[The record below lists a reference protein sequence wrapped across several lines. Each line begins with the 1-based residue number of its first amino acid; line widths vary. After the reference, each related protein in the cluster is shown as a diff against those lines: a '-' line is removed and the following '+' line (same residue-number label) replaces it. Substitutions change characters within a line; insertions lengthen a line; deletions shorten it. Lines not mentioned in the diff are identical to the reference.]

1 MAKGNR
7 DVELIIR
14 AKNEASK
21 ALDSISASLDTL
33 TKAQADVAR
42 GSTKTGGLLSQLG
55 TELAKLNQ
63 QIGGMSTMDK
73 LTRSMEKA
81 AGSVARLE
89 SSITELNAEQQ
100 KLAADT
106 RTTETALGALN
117 AKAQQLKTTLGQQG
131 AAANKAEVELSALN
145 AEVKSGESSLSKSVT
160 NTRNYE
166 TQLQKLESKLAATRA
181 KHREL
186 TQEILNAENPSQRLI
201 ASFERT
207 DKALEKQAAALTK
220 AQAAYSGSRAAT
232 AEMEQSLVRLR
243 SAQAQTAASFEQS
256 KAAQTSTA
264 ATLKQ
269 VTVAVREAEK
279 NLQGLQDA
287 AAGNAAALERQ
298 DKALQQSRVE
308 LAAVEQAAR
317 EADVALDKIGGTV
330 RQKLLRSL
338 ADSSA
343 ELKKYEQTWRE
354 ATAAV
359 RNAVANGAS
368 VKAPTAELTQNIAV
382 AQASKQAYLELQTA
396 LQQMRTAVRDAGTD
410 VTKLSSAQQTFVSA
424 LDRVKA
430 KTNEVSAAQQALANN
445 AQQAGNAVVNTSA
458 RQAAGYQQVTSSVQ
472 RMGSATKQAAGA
484 MDELE
489 VRGRRAL
496 SWGQRLNS
504 EMIALAT
511 SFVGVYAGIQQLQGV
526 TKTFLD
532 MEAVASRLGV
542 AFNGNAEV
550 IGREMRWLQS
560 EADRLGI
567 DIRVL
572 ATEYSK
578 LAIATNGSALQGEA
592 TRKIFLS
599 LAEAFRVNKLSSAQM
614 ELAFNAVTQMVNK
627 GSVSMEELRQQ
638 LGERLAGAFNQAAKS
653 MGLTTKE
660 FGKLVAEGKLAT
672 DEFLPKFAKQLDE
685 TFGPQLPKSLE
696 SLTTEIGQF
705 QNELTKA
712 QMRVAEGGFIEG
724 LRVALES
731 LTKYFQ
737 SDEGQRFFE
746 NLGAAAGGAVK
757 VLAAIPQYLDLI
769 AVAAGIFVG
778 RKLTGYVLELS
789 TRFTAFAYAMKP
801 LPAAIAATTS
811 SVNAFSGV
819 GGVYNATTLTAANNT
834 RTLGS
839 AVALLGTQMRASV
852 AGLTAASAATS
863 VLAGSMRVL
872 QGALALVGGVPG
884 LIITGLTTAFTYWLT
899 STDEVIDA
907 TGQHEQQMQR
917 LLDLYRQTSGQAGKF
932 AEEAKKAVSLDQVE
946 TNFNT
951 QLEGLRKASDKAKQY
966 AENIVYAFE
975 RERGRGFS
983 EVEKQVVDLV
993 KSMRDGQ
1000 ITARDYRDSLANLL
1014 ANNDLPERLRKF
1026 ILQATELNKEFVAS
1040 EDRTLEA
1047 AAAMRALGLDVSAL
1061 PPQLQKAIKSLD
1073 ELAKSGEESG
1083 QTLEQKLVD
1092 PADKFAEALD
1102 ALRNKVPSLTDEL
1115 KLLEQ
1120 IKAIDEILK
1129 TADAIQGIDKT
1140 SAAYQR
1146 LVATAKQA
1154 AAELRLAFDEKQ
1166 FKDSYNL
1173 LANGGTAI
1181 EQSAAL
1187 LRKREGFQATAKWD
1201 VNAFRAG
1208 FGSDTVTL
1216 ADGSV
1221 QKVVEGM
1228 RVSVADANRD
1238 LVRRIGEFQGVIK
1251 NQIGAERFAS
1261 FNPQQQAVLTSVAYN
1276 YGSLPERILDAVRK
1290 GSSEEIAA
1298 AIRGL
1303 AGDNNGIN
1311 SGRRNEEAYLFQ
1323 TADKSNAEATTKMVD
1338 DELKAT
1344 EQLKQKADQYHERLA
1359 DTLDL
1364 KRQESEL
1371 AKQRTLQEE
1380 INLAI
1385 SKAENDAKKAGTVLS
1400 EAEKQKIT
1408 EITTNLYERKAAEDA
1423 ITQSKKD
1430 QEAAEQR
1437 INLLSQTRR
1446 DLLEQM
1452 RFAMETGNYETFEA
1466 LKAQFSSVDEQLK
1479 LAIDSM
1485 IKFWEASADPEKAAA
1500 AIASLNTLKNS
1511 LGQVNQSAILTAFNV
1526 GKAFGDQL
1534 IAGAN
1539 NFLAKIRETGDVI
1552 NSAKEAFR
1560 QFASDFL
1567 LQIAQMILKQAIL
1580 NALQAAMGAGGGGG
1594 IGAGILSAFGVGV
1607 QHNGGVTGSGNRQ
1620 RSVSPAWF
1628 TNATRYHSG
1637 GIAGL
1642 KPNEVPTIL
1651 EKGEEVL
1658 PATDPRHVNNGGG
1671 GVSQEVKIVNA
1682 IDAGSFVSAGVE
1694 DTAGQKAILN
1704 FMRANSGAVKGAL
1717 GM

>member
-7 DVELIIR
+7 DVQLIISAR
-14 AKNEASK
+14 NEASK
-21 ALDSISASLDTL
+21 ALDAISASLDTL

-117 AKAQQLKTTLGQQG
+117 AKAQQLKTTLWQQG
-131 AAANKAEVELSALN
+131 AAANKAKVELSALN

-166 TQLQKLESKLAATRA
+166 TQLQKLESKLAATRS

-232 AEMEQSLVRLR
+232 AEMEQSLARLR
-243 SAQAQTAASFEQS
+243 SAQVQTAASFEQS

-269 VTVAVREAEK
+269 VTAAVREAEK

-287 AAGNAAALERQ
+287 AEGNAVALERQ

-317 EADVALDKIGGTV
+317 EADVALDKIGSTV

-382 AQASKQAYLELQTA
+382 AQASKQAYLELQAA
-396 LQQMRTAVRDAGTD
+396 LQQMRTSVRDAGTD

-430 KTNEVSAAQQALANN
+430 KTNEVSEAQKALAAN
-445 AQQAGNAVVNTSA
+445 AQQAGNAVVSTASK
-458 RQAAGYQQVTSSVQ
+458 QAAGYQQVTNSVQ

-511 SFVGVYAGIQQLQGV
+511 SFVGIYAGIQQLQGV

-567 DIRVL
+567 DIRIL

-672 DEFLPKFAKQLDE
+672 DEFLPKFAKQLDD

-712 QMRVAEGGFIEG
+712 QLRVAEGGFIEG
-724 LRVALES
+724 LREALES

-737 SDEGQRFFE
+737 SDEGKRFFE
-746 NLGAAAGGAVK
+746 NLGAATGAFVK
-757 VLAAIPQYLDLI
+757 VLAAVPQYFDLI

-801 LPAAIAATTS
+801 LPADIAATTS

-899 STDEVIDA
+899 STDQVIDA
-907 TGQHEQQMQR
+907 TERHKQQMQQVLDAYQRTKGAAEGWADVVKGIDVLGASKVAEDLKNQLQSEIGKLTINIETNGLGR
-917 LLDLYRQTSGQAGKF
+917 LRLARGDFGETGKELFELLRGLESGEKTVQQVAGRLQELG
-932 AEEAKKAVSLDQVE
+932 AASSNAAPEIKKALIEAADFIAKAKETEKALADQTAIVE
-946 TNFNT
+946 KAGGAV
-951 QLEGLRKASDKAKQY
+951 EGLSPAVRS
-966 AENIVYAFE
+966 
-975 RERGRGFS
+975 
-983 EVEKQVVDLV
+983 LV
-993 KSMRDGQ
+993 KD
-1000 ITARDYRDSLANLL
+1000 LA
-1014 ANNDLPERLRKF
+1014 
-1026 ILQATELNKEFVAS
+1026 
-1040 EDRTLEA
+1040 
-1047 AAAMRALGLDVSAL
+1047 
-1061 PPQLQKAIKSLD
+1061 
-1073 ELAKSGEESG
+1073 ELAKEADTSGTEV
-1083 QTLEQKLVD
+1083 QTKLVD

-1120 IKAIDEILK
+1120 IKAIDDILK

-1173 LANGGTAI
+1173 LAQGGTAI

-1290 GSSEEIAA
+1290 GSSEEIAS

-1338 DELKAT
+1338 DELKAA

-1371 AKQRTLQEE
+1371 SKQRTLQEE

-1452 RFAMETGNYETFEA
+1452 RFAMETGNYDTFEA
-1466 LKAQFSSVDEQLK
+1466 MKAQFSSVDEQLK
-1479 LAIDSM
+1479 AAIDSM

-1534 IAGAN
+1534 INGAN

-1580 NALQAAMGAGGGGG
+1580 NALQASMGGGGG
-1594 IGAGILSAFGVGV
+1594 GLGAGILSAFGVGV

-1620 RSVSPAWF
+1620 RTVSPAWF

-1671 GVSQEVKIVNA
+1671 AMSQEVKIVNA